1 MKSAGEISLSPER
14 TGSGKMCK
22 QLPLVA
28 HQSICNSSAVN
39 RSLPLQPML
48 FTRAMPPGLH
58 PLFPLALGL
67 QIPGLHERVWSHKQ
81 RGPRKVL
88 HAKAACDSTAIDADL
103 KRLRQRE
110 EAKQCD
116 ETPTGREPL
125 RQR

>member
-1 MKSAGEISLSPER
+1 MKSAGEVSLSPER

-22 QLPLVA
+22 QLPLLA
-28 HQSICNSSAVN
+28 HQSTCNPSAIK
-39 RSLPLQPML
+39 RSLRLQPTL
-48 FTRAMPPGLH
+48 FTRAMPTGQN

-67 QIPGLHERVWSHKQ
+67 QIPGLHERVWSHKK
-81 RGPRKVL
+81 GPFEGL
-88 HAKAACDSTAIDADL
+88 HAKAACESTAIDADL

-125 RQR
+125 RQL